1 MNTLLARQSIYDRDR
16 LVRAYELLYR
26 EGHSTMAH
34 VDNLDLSAGDA
45 ATSSVITQLF
55 TNLNMDDVIDNKLAF
70 INFTYNHLVNQVPK
84 LLPKN
89 QIIIEVIE
97 SIQIDDQLIRSLID
111 LSKEGYQ
118 IALDDFVYTEEIVP
132 LIQVADIIK
141 IEVLHQNKHQIRK
154 QLSLLQ
160 NFKGRLLAEKIEN
173 RNQFNDCMEL
183 GFDYFQGFFLS
194 KPDPLRGQAITENRA
209 HLIRL
214 FGELNDP
221 VVAIEHIENLILQIP
236 KLSYRI
242 LRLVNSVAL
251 YNGKKIESI
260 LDAIKLLGIVCI
272 RNWIGLLMLSS
283 IHDVELD
290 LLERTLIRAKMC
302 ENLANVQCKSDA
314 HLAYTV
320 GILST
325 LDAILHEP
333 MDSLLAKIQLSTQLN
348 NAILYLEGELGN
360 ILRIVMDYEIAHFKQ
375 LESASV
381 DNTLL
386 MRAYLDSVK
395 YAIKTIHLIK

>member
-89 QIIIEVIE
+89 RIIIEVIE

>member
-16 LVRAYELLYR
+16 LVKAYELLYR
-26 EGHSTMAH
+26 DGHSTVAH
-34 VDNLDLSAGDA
+34 VDNLDLKAGDG

-55 TNLNMDDVIDNKLAF
+55 TNLNMEDVIGNKLAF

-89 QIIIEVIE
+89 RIIIEVIE
-97 SIQIDDQLIRSLID
+97 NIQIDDHLIRSLID
-111 LSKEGYQ
+111 LSKAGYK
-118 IALDDFVYTEEIVP
+118 IALDDFIYTEQIVP

-221 VVAIEHIENLILQIP
+221 AVAIEHIENLILQIP

-251 YNGKKIESI
+251 YHGKKIESI

-272 RNWIGLLMLSS
+272 RNWMGLLMLSS
-283 IHDVELD
+283 INDVELD

-302 ENLANVQCKSDA
+302 ENLANIQCKSDS

-333 MDSLLAKIQLSTQLN
+333 MESLLAKIQLSTQLN
-348 NAILYLEGELGN
+348 NAILYFEGELGN

-381 DNTLL
+381 DKTLL

>member
-26 EGHSTMAH
+26 EGQSTMAH

-55 TNLNMDDVIDNKLAF
+55 TNLNMDDVIGNKLAF

-118 IALDDFVYTEEIVP
+118 IALDDFIYTDQIVP

-141 IEVLHQNKHQIRK
+141 IEVLHQNKDQIRK

-242 LRLVNSVAL
+242 LRLVNSVAF

-302 ENLANVQCKSDA
+302 ENLANVQCKSDS

-360 ILRIVMDYEIAHFKQ
+360 ILRIVMDYEVAHFNQ

-381 DNTLL
+381 DNSLL

>member
-26 EGHSTMAH
+26 EGQSTMAH

-55 TNLNMDDVIDNKLAF
+55 TNLNMDDVIGNKLAF

-118 IALDDFVYTEEIVP
+118 IALDDFIYTDQIVP

-141 IEVLHQNKHQIRK
+141 IEVLHQNKDQIRK

-242 LRLVNSVAL
+242 LRLVNSVAF

-283 IHDVELD
+283 IHDVEQD

-302 ENLANVQCKSDA
+302 ENLANVQCKSDS

-360 ILRIVMDYEIAHFKQ
+360 ILRIVMDYEVAHFNQ

-381 DNTLL
+381 DNSLL

>member
-16 LVRAYELLYR
+16 LVKAYELLYR
-26 EGHSTMAH
+26 DGHSTVAH
-34 VDNLDLSAGDA
+34 VDNLDLKAGDG

-55 TNLNMDDVIDNKLAF
+55 TNLNMEDVIGNKLAF

-97 SIQIDDQLIRSLID
+97 NIQIDDQLIRSLID
-111 LSKEGYQ
+111 LSKAGYK
-118 IALDDFVYTEEIVP
+118 IALDDFIYTEQIVP

-141 IEVLHQNKHQIRK
+141 IEVLHQNKHQIQK

-221 VVAIEHIENLILQIP
+221 AVAIEHIENLILQIP

-251 YNGKKIESI
+251 YHGKKIESI

-272 RNWIGLLMLSS
+272 RNWMGLLMLSS
-283 IHDVELD
+283 INDVELD

-302 ENLANVQCKSDA
+302 ENLANIQCKSDS

-333 MDSLLAKIQLSTQLN
+333 MESLLAKIQLSTQLN
-348 NAILYLEGELGN
+348 NAILYFEGELGS